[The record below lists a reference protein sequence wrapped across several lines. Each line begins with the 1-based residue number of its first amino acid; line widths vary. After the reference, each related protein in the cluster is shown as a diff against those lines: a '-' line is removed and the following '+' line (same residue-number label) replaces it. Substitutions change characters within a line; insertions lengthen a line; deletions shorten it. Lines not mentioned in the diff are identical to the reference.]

1 MILRSLRRRFA
12 FVAGGAVIVALVAA
26 GFALNF
32 IYDGNI
38 RARAIG
44 EVGDEL
50 RSLAANVAIGEDGR
64 VVMNVQLPDPR
75 FQTPYGGYY
84 WQVGRGRMVDLRSQ
98 SLMGFT
104 IDWPPTA
111 PTGNDLAIYER
122 PAPEGR
128 RMLVLERRVV
138 LVRGGVTNTL
148 RIAVGLDQAELDE
161 ARTAFMQFAILSLA
175 SLGVALIMALW
186 FATRVSLAPLDSLRQ
201 ELTAVHDGR
210 RKAVEGAFPD
220 EVKPLVDD
228 LNVLLDARN
237 ADLVAARARAG
248 DLAHGLKTPLAVLA
262 SIARQLRESGQNEIA
277 DEVDGEIAR
286 MSRHVSRELMRARAG
301 VRAFRRMDATPIRPV
316 VETLVKAMTLMP
328 SPKPVQISNE
338 VGADVTAAMDE
349 GDLTEVLGNVVDNAR
364 KWATSRVRLKAEVLA
379 DGGVRIIVEDDG
391 PGLPDSETAYEI
403 ERGKRLDEQVEG
415 TGFGLAIVKDLT
427 EAYGGEL
434 ALGKSQ
440 LGGLKV
446 EIVLP

>member
-12 FVAGGAVIVALVAA
+12 FVAGAAVIVALVAA

-32 IYDGNI
+32 IYEGNI

-50 RSLAANVAIGEDGR
+50 RALAANVLIGEDGR
-64 VVMNVQLPDPR
+64 TTLTVQLPDPR
-75 FQTPYGGYY
+75 FLTPYGGYY
-84 WQVGRGRMVDLRSQ
+84 WQVGRGRSVELRSE
-98 SLMGFT
+98 SLRGFT
-104 IDWPPTA
+104 IDWPASP

-138 LVRGGVTNTL
+138 LQRGPTITTVRV
-148 RIAVGLDQAELDE
+148 AVGLDQAELDE
-161 ARTAFMQFAILSLA
+161 ARTAFMQFAVLSLA
-175 SLGVALIMALW
+175 SLGIALIMALW
-186 FATRVSLAPLDSLRQ
+186 FATRVSLAPLDALRQ
-201 ELTAVHDGR
+201 ALTAVHDGR
-210 RKAVEGAFPD
+210 RKTVEGAFPD
-220 EVKPLVDD
+220 EVRPLVDD
-228 LNVLLDARN
+228 LNALLDARN
-237 ADLVAARARAG
+237 ADLLAARARAG

-262 SIARQLRESGQNEIA
+262 SIARELKESGQASIA
-277 DEVDGEIAR
+277 TEVDGEIAR

-301 VRAFRRMDATPIRPV
+301 VRAFRRTGATPVRPV
-316 VETLVKAMTLMP
+316 VETLTKALSMLP
-328 SPKPVQISNE
+328 SSQPIALVNQI
-338 VGADVTAAMDE
+338 GPDITAAMDE
-349 GDLTEVLGNVVDNAR
+349 GDLTEVLGNVADNAR
-364 KWATSRVRLKAEVLA
+364 KWARSQVVMRAEALT

-391 PGLPDSETAYEI
+391 PGLPEGGSTYEI

-415 TGFGLAIVKDLT
+415 SGFGLAIVKDLT

-434 ALGKSQ
+434 ALGRST

-446 EIVLP
+446 EIVLR